1 MFSASWNA
9 PVFTTDSPMKQ
20 THDLVAAAILD
31 READAGRERHV
42 AADDAVAA
50 EEVRGCVSNMC
61 IEPPLPRAHAVD
73 AAEQLGHHGARRHA
87 ARERLAV
94 VAVRRDDVVV
104 GAEQRERAGAH
115 RFLSDVQVAEAAD
128 LAERVRLGAALLE
141 AALQQHRAQ
150 QLAVQLADRTASP
163 LVGFVFAMR
172 SGRQASAARGR
183 DGRVISVGVS
193 RCLGS

>member
-20 THDLVAAAILD
+20 THDLIAAAILD

-50 EEVRGCVSNMC
+50 EEVQCCVSNMC
-61 IEPPLPRAHAVD
+61 IEPPLPREQPSLP
-73 AAEQLGHHGARRHA
+73 AEQLGHDGARRHA

-94 VAVRRDDVVV
+94 IAVRRDDVVV
-104 GAEQRERAGAH
+104 GAKHRDRAGAD
-115 RFLSDVQVAEAAD
+115 RLLADVQVAEAAD

-141 AALQQHRAQ
+141 AALEQHRAQ
-150 QLAVQLADRTASP
+150 QLDVQRRRRTADAGASDFFLAVQVAVMEFDQCASCE
-163 LVGFVFAMR
+163 
-172 SGRQASAARGR
+172 S
-183 DGRVISVGVS
+183 
-193 RCLGS
+193 